1 MKSIDWPESPHRRP
15 YPRTG
20 PLAGPRPVVLI
31 HGAAGSRGNFAGVV
45 PALRAAGRP
54 VLSVSYGRHGTRRLR
69 ANFDEVRLLL
79 GGIVEDAG
87 AVDLVGHSQG
97 GLIALAASGTP
108 ELVGKVGRVVG
119 IAGNFRGSDRPR
131 RLPLWPVPAWATNLV
146 GSRDLADLLIYARRS
161 TVPVTQLISPADRV
175 IPAARLRAVAADDP
189 LTGTPAHRGPVDI
202 VTVPGDAA
210 HPAPLHSQLPYSPV
224 VGRLVAAAL
233 EN

>member
-15 YPRTG
+15 YPRT
-20 PLAGPRPVVLI
+20 GPRPVVLI

-69 ANFDEVRLLL
+69 SNFDEVRLLL
-79 GGIVEDAG
+79 GGIVQDAG

-161 TVPVTQLISPADRV
+161 MVPVTQLISPADRV
-175 IPAARLRAVAADDP
+175 IPADRLRAVAVDDP